1 MTRHRTAR
9 IRASRKLRK
18 GFTLIELMVAL
29 MLFSVGLLALA
40 STSAVVVRQM
50 GDAGNMSVA
59 ATAAQARIERLRT
72 ASCTVPQID
81 SAISRGVAVSWVVT
95 PMTRSAQIDVSVR
108 YNTRRGQ
115 RTQSYRSMQPCA

>member
-9 IRASRKLRK
+9 IGASRRNRR
-18 GFTLIELMVAL
+18 GFTLVELMVAM

-59 ATAAQARIERLRT
+59 ATVAQARIERLRT
-72 ASCTVPQID
+72 ANCAVAATD
-81 SAISRGVAVSWVVT
+81 SAVQRGVMATWVVT
-95 PMTRSAQIDVSVR
+95 PMTRSAQIDVTVR
-108 YNTRRGQ
+108 YNTRQGA
-115 RTQSYRSMQPCA
+115 RTQSYRSMLPCA

>member
-9 IRASRKLRK
+9 IRASRRNRK
-18 GFTLIELMVAL
+18 GFTLVELMVAM

-50 GDAGNMSVA
+50 GDAGNMSIA
-59 ATAAQARIERLRT
+59 AAAASARIEQLRA
-72 ASCTVPQID
+72 ASCTTAQKD
-81 SAISRGVAVSWVVT
+81 SAIGRGVAVSWIVT
-95 PMTRSAQIDVSVR
+95 PMTRSAQIDVAVR
-108 YNTRRGQ
+108 YNTRQGP